1 MADLKTIED
10 LTNAFGPSG
19 FEEEVVKAVQKH
31 CEGLNLRNDAMY
43 NVYATMPDAKG
54 NRPVFM
60 LDAHTDECGFMV
72 QNVEDNGLLSI
83 ITLGGFHMTSL
94 PAHSVIVRNSKGEK
108 IIGEGHIRHDR
119 IADVDSVILF
129 DLLSA
134 AGSDIHL

>member
-60 LDAHTDECGFMV
+60 LDAPMNAALWSRTWRITDF
-72 QNVEDNGLLSI
+72 
-83 ITLGGFHMTSL
+83 
-94 PAHSVIVRNSKGEK
+94 SVSSPW
-108 IIGEGHIRHDR
+108 
-119 IADVDSVILF
+119 ADFI
-129 DLLSA
+129 
-134 AGSDIHL
+134 

>member
-72 QNVEDNGLLSI
+72 QNVEDNGLL
-83 ITLGGFHMTSL
+83 
-94 PAHSVIVRNSKGEK
+94 K
-108 IIGEGHIRHDR
+108 EGC
-119 IADVDSVILF
+119 ADPSYGQQLC
-129 DLLSA
+129 
-134 AGSDIHL
+134 GQ

>member
-54 NRPVFM
+54 NRPV
-60 LDAHTDECGFMV
+60 LWSRTWRITDF
-72 QNVEDNGLLSI
+72 SA
-83 ITLGGFHMTSL
+83 SS
-94 PAHSVIVRNSKGEK
+94 PW
-108 IIGEGHIRHDR
+108 
-119 IADVDSVILF
+119 ADFI
-129 DLLSA
+129 
-134 AGSDIHL
+134 

>member
-60 LDAHTDECGFMV
+60 LDAHVPHCH
-72 QNVEDNGLLSI
+72 S
-83 ITLGGFHMTSL
+83 
-94 PAHSVIVRNSKGEK
+94 PAHIWNLQLITVIVRK
-108 IIGEGHIRHDR
+108 
-119 IADVDSVILF
+119 
-129 DLLSA
+129 
-134 AGSDIHL
+134 